1 MGNNT
6 LKFGRGRNAY
16 TLTVVGCLHVID
28 EYISIDRA
36 DFQDIS
42 VQSSL
47 YLAFRNRSYPFVILF
62 LHPCSL
68 LECYLKFPILGIKS
82 FLLM

>member
-1 MGNNT
+1 MGNIA

-28 EYISIDRA
+28 EYISIDQA

-42 VQSSL
+42 FQYSL
-47 YLAFRNRSYPFVILF
+47 PFI
-62 LHPCSL
+62 
-68 LECYLKFPILGIKS
+68 
-82 FLLM
+82 

>member
-28 EYISIDRA
+28 EYISIDQA

-42 VQSSL
+42 FQYSL
-47 YLAFRNRSYPFVILF
+47 PFI
-62 LHPCSL
+62 
-68 LECYLKFPILGIKS
+68 
-82 FLLM
+82 